1 MKLTKE
7 LPKEPG
13 YYWYKGPTASPEIV
27 LIYRSF
33 MLQKLYISFCGS
45 EEDMELQEMN
55 NEEYTNARF
64 MGPIP
69 EPEE

>member
-1 MKLTKE
+1 MKWTKE

-13 YYWYKGPTASPEIV
+13 YYWYKEPTVNPEIV
-27 LIYRSF
+27 FIYRSF
-33 MLQKLYISFCGS
+33 ILQKLYILFYWS

-64 MGPIP
+64 MGPIS